1 MPRILAAL
9 VTTLLTTLLAC
20 LGVVVDPSIAATPDL
35 SAVVTHV
42 YDAAVYDEPTNYA
55 ALERGPPAAQVQLAD
70 SVSHLAVDLGL
81 QGTLT
86 HPGVTTTH
94 ADTHY
99 DQPGQRDKRT
109 GTTGSRAGAADGKL
123 SALLRAL
130 VAANSARSA
139 VQGYAAH
146 LRIHTLVGDA
156 RIELQKSTQKYD
168 VIFIDAYSGINA
180 IPWQLTTVEFY
191 HIVEEHL
198 APGGVV
204 ISNTIVN
211 IAPGSTKVLDSY
223 VKTQKEVFGH
233 ISVYNAVDKVAS
245 QTTANAMII
254 AANSEKVANSV
265 AMKYITQDRFVK
277 SNIDLGYL
285 NGGIVLRDN
294 YAPIEYFGLEELIH

>member
-139 VQGYAAH
+139 VQGSRVVSGRFPRNAGPDD
-146 LRIHTLVGDA
+146 ILVRRGAD
-156 RIELQKSTQKYD
+156 
-168 VIFIDAYSGINA
+168 
-180 IPWQLTTVEFY
+180 
-191 HIVEEHL
+191 
-198 APGGVV
+198 GGVTNYQTYGPHGLPLKRIDV
-204 ISNTIVN
+204 TGRAHGGVDTPHVVDFERHINPATGEVFVR
-211 IAPGSTKVLDSY
+211 PGSTVRPA
-223 VKTQKEVFGH
+223 T
-233 ISVYNAVDKVAS
+233 
-245 QTTANAMII
+245 
-254 AANSEKVANSV
+254 
-265 AMKYITQDRFVK
+265 
-277 SNIDLGYL
+277 
-285 NGGIVLRDN
+285 
-294 YAPIEYFGLEELIH
+294 PEELMGLD